1 MRTPL
6 IAACATAAALAF
18 AGSASAADYTPTT
31 FEDSLSGIDKAD
43 CPPDAIAP
51 GCSVREA
58 LAAARDHAGDDT
70 VTLSEGTYVL
80 KASLALDGDAKVA
93 LRGVGARG
101 TTIDADS
108 GQENPGRALVI
119 RAETTGEISDLAITG
134 AYSDGDGFLDGA
146 AVLVEQDE
154 QDRAIGALKRVHI
167 HGNTSEGSGG
177 AISNQGTL
185 TIDSSLIE
193 RNTAQIA
200 GGAVENWGRLTVT
213 NSTFSG
219 NQTRNSFDPEGSV
232 GGAIDNQQFNPD
244 TSLTLESSTVT
255 DNTAAY
261 RGGGIATSIEIPTT
275 VRNSIVAGNHV
286 PDGDGDDYPNCLGA
300 PTSGGHNL
308 EDGTSCGFSAPGDLN
323 AEPKLAPVADNGGPT
338 NTRALLAG
346 SPAID
351 AGALVDCPAL
361 DQRGF
366 TRPVGAACDIGAF
379 ELGSGPPPQEPGHPD
394 QGGSGGPKPHD
405 QIAADPEP
413 RIDDHR
419 QVPRDCRDADK
430 PLTTLKRGGVK
441 LSATGV
447 TLRGRSADAKGECAS
462 GLDRVQ
468 VSLAKVSGTE
478 LNCRFVRKPNRFVLT
493 PFRNC
498 RKPVMFRAAGTSKW
512 AFTFRVKLAPGKY
525 RAQARGFDRARNKET
540 PTKLRNIVFFTVR

>member
-6 IAACATAAALAF
+6 IAACATAAALAC
-18 AGSASAADYTPTT
+18 AGSASAAEYTPTT
-31 FEDSLSGIDKAD
+31 FDDSLSGIDKAD
-43 CPPDAIAP
+43 CPPDAVAP
-51 GCSVREA
+51 DCSVREA

-70 VTLSEGTYVL
+70 VTLSEGRYVL
-80 KASLALDGDAKVA
+80 KGSLSIDGEGKVT
-93 LRGVGARG
+93 LRGVGPRG

-108 GQENPGRALVI
+108 DQESPGRALVI
-119 RAETTGEISDLAITG
+119 RAETSAEISDLAITG
-134 AYSDGDGFLDGA
+134 AYSDGDGLLDGA

-154 QDRAIGALKRVHI
+154 QARATGVLKRVHI
-167 HGNTSEGSGG
+167 HRNTSEGSGG

-200 GGAVENWGRLTVT
+200 GGAIENWGKLTVT

-219 NQTRNSFDPEGSV
+219 NQTLNSFNPEGSV

-244 TSLTLESSTVT
+244 TSFTLESSTVT

-261 RGGGIATSIEIPTT
+261 RGGGIVTSNEIPTT

-286 PDGDGDDYPNCLGA
+286 PDGDGEDYPNCLGT

-308 EDGTSCGFSAPGDLN
+308 EDGTSCGFSATGDLN
-323 AEPKLAPVADNGGPT
+323 ADPKLAPVADNGGPT

-346 SPAID
+346 SPAND
-351 AGALVDCPAL
+351 AGSTAGCPAL

-379 ELGSGPPPQEPGHPD
+379 ELGSAPPRQEPGHPG
-394 QGGSGGPKPHD
+394 QGNQQEQKPHD

-430 PLTTLKRGGVK
+430 PLTTLKRSGVK
-441 LSATGV
+441 AGPKGV
-447 TLRGRSADAKGECAS
+447 TLAGRSSDAKGECAS
-462 GLDRVQ
+462 GVDRVQ

-478 LNCRFVRKPNRFVLT
+478 LNCRFVKKPNRFVLT

-512 AFTFRVKLAPGKY
+512 GFTFRVKLAPGKY

-540 PTKLRNIVFFTVR
+540 PTKRRNIVYFTVR